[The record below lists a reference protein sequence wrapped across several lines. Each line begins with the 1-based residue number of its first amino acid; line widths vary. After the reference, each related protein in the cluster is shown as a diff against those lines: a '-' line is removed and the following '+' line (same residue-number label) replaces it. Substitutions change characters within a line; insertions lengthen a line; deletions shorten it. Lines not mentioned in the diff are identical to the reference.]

1 MHPMIMGTTSEKTKP
16 LRLRD
21 QIIIFS
27 LLNICSNSFVKIK
40 VNRTFS
46 IVKKYHLILLLPY
59 QQLLTLLNVKT
70 FRRFMTSK
78 K

>member
-46 IVKKYHLILLLPY
+46 IVKKISSNSLASISTTPY
-59 QQLLTLLNVKT
+59 SPKC
-70 FRRFMTSK
+70 
-78 K
+78 